1 MIYPDVGPSK
11 ISLIGIIASC
21 TTYLTGFLSGSLSDR
36 YGYRQTASIGALIM
50 TVSLVL
56 ASFSTQLWHLYVTQ
70 GLMMGFG
77 ASLAYY
83 AAVGAPA
90 HWFTSRRGI
99 AMGISSAGAGVGGFY
114 LAPLTQFLVTKTGL
128 PWTLRALALYCLCA
142 CGIAS
147 LLLAEYKQPQITS
160 KQKGQIATCKDE
172 GLAAS
177 RTSMA
182 FKLLPIVR
190 KPIFQVLVASQF
202 LLAMAYL
209 TPAYYLEVYATHI
222 GLSEQMGASIIGWFN
237 GATVVSRVVTGIVA
251 DRISKGG
258 LLIVSSWM
266 TCISVL
272 VIWPLATSPGP
283 FIAYALIY
291 GVSFGAV
298 TTVVPVMMVDYYDE
312 LLFEAC
318 RSDNLDLLEEVLSND
333 PSAFDINYT
342 DGVGN
347 SALHIAARNG
357 SAGVLEVLLYYDGI
371 NPNIANRLEGDT
383 PLHKAAAYPDHELA
397 HLMVQTLINGGA
409 NPKIQNKLK
418 QRPVDV
424 APADT
429 HADVRVLLE
438 HAILGAMVNPS
449 DVVAEDDS
457 EDSDPPSDEE

>member
-1 MIYPDVGPSK
+1 MSNDE
-11 ISLIGIIASC
+11 
-21 TTYLTGFLSGSLSDR
+21 
-36 YGYRQTASIGALIM
+36 
-50 TVSLVL
+50 
-56 ASFSTQLWHLYVTQ
+56 
-70 GLMMGFG
+70 G
-77 ASLAYY
+77 AS
-83 AAVGAPA
+83 P
-90 HWFTSRRGI
+90 
-99 AMGISSAGAGVGGFY
+99 
-114 LAPLTQFLVTKTGL
+114 
-128 PWTLRALALYCLCA
+128 
-142 CGIAS
+142 
-147 LLLAEYKQPQITS
+147 
-160 KQKGQIATCKDE
+160 
-172 GLAAS
+172 
-177 RTSMA
+177 
-182 FKLLPIVR
+182 
-190 KPIFQVLVASQF
+190 
-202 LLAMAYL
+202 
-209 TPAYYLEVYATHI
+209 
-222 GLSEQMGASIIGWFN
+222 N
-237 GATVVSRVVTGIVA
+237 
-251 DRISKGG
+251 
-258 LLIVSSWM
+258 
-266 TCISVL
+266 
-272 VIWPLATSPGP
+272 
-283 FIAYALIY
+283 
-291 GVSFGAV
+291 
-298 TTVVPVMMVDYYDE
+298 E

-383 PLHKAAAYPDHELA
+383 PLHKAASYPDHELA